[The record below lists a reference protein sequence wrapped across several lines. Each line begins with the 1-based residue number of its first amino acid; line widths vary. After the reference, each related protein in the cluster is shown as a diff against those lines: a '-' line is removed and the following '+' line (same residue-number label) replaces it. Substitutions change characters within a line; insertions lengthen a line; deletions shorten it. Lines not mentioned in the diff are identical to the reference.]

1 MNGWDMSKN
10 FLARLIAHIAAKESF
25 ERKEFMVLAYCTK
38 VSWLQ
43 AQKNVNCFVEEEED
57 EGKKKLEKK
66 SWSS

>member
-43 AQKNVNCFVEEEED
+43 AQKM
-57 EGKKKLEKK
+57 
-66 SWSS
+66 